1 MMEGLKSAI
10 LYQNEEKTVTLVDL
24 PTSVSLGQLLPG
36 QSLERVLLS
45 SSPLERPHISTEPKS
60 DAARANVVS
69 RMGDHKDGHCYSQ
82 LIRKGLQ
89 DVREHHLGNWCLPRQ
104 LSPLTLARRGRKRKI
119 GDLDPS
125 QQISG
130 ALKEPDISILDD
142 DTQLVGN
149 SLQIST
155 SSEQSTTMSIQ
166 NPNST
171 QVILSTVSRPATYN
185 IPSRAAVILG
195 TINPNTAAAFS
206 DELSELYYHVSPSA
220 TATEFDLILL
230 DPPWHNCS
238 VTRSKR
244 YKTMSKGD
252 PFAALSCTL
261 GNHVAPRGYVACW
274 ITNKDIVR
282 STALSSFFSAW
293 NVELMEEWIW
303 VKTTMKGEPVYDVDG
318 LWRKP
323 YEVLLIGRKRDHLL
337 QSDIQIADNRTKP
350 VQRRL
355 IFGVPD
361 LHSRKPCLRELIEPL
376 MPDPANYRALEV
388 FARNMTAGWFA
399 WGDEALK
406 FNWTGH
412 WSKKAEPTARDH
424 DARLQHEISHKV
436 KSVDK

>member
-1 MMEGLKSAI
+1 MEDLQSAI
-10 LYQNEEKTVTLVDL
+10 LYQNEEKTITPVDL
-24 PTSVSLGQLLPG
+24 PTSISLGQLLPG
-36 QSLERVLLS
+36 QPLERVLLS
-45 SSPLERPHISTEPKS
+45 SSPLESPYISNEPRS

-69 RMGDHKDGHCYSQ
+69 RMGDHKDGHHYSQ

-89 DVREHHLGNWCLPRQ
+89 DIREHHLGNWCLPRQ
-104 LSPLTLARRGRKRKI
+104 LSPLILARRGKKRKI
-119 GDLDPS
+119 GDLDTS

-130 ALKEPDISILDD
+130 AFEEPDISILEI

-149 SLQIST
+149 LLQIST

-166 NPNST
+166 NPSST
-171 QVILSTVSRPATYN
+171 QVILSTASRAAIYN

-195 TINPNTAAAFS
+195 TINHNTAAAFG
-206 DELSELYYHVSPSA
+206 DGLSELYYQVSPSA
-220 TATEFDLILL
+220 SATEFDFILL

-244 YKTMSKGD
+244 YKTMPKGD
-252 PFAALSCTL
+252 SFAALSCTL
-261 GNHVAPRGYVACW
+261 GNHVASRGYVACW

-282 STALSSFFSAW
+282 STALASFFSAW

-303 VKTTMKGEPVYDVDG
+303 VKTTTKGEPVYDVDG

-323 YEVLLIGRKRDHLL
+323 YEVLLIGRKRDHLS
-337 QSDIQIADNRTKP
+337 QSNIQTADNRTKP
-350 VQRRL
+350 VQQRL

-388 FARNMTAGWFA
+388 FSRNTTAGWLA

-412 WSKKAEPTARDH
+412 WSKKAEPIARAH
-424 DARLQHEISHKV
+424 DVQSQHETSPKA